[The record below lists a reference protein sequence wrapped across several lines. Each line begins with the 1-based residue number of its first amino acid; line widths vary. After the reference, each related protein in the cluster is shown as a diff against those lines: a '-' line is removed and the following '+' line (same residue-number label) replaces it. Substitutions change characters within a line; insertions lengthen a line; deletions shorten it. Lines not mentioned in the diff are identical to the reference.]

1 MRNTLLVIVLI
12 TTSII
17 SRAYGDDT
25 DDKIR
30 RLEARIAKLEQRL
43 AALEKKTTTDET
55 VKQSSSSGE
64 GWRDRQAWRQ
74 LKIGM
79 TKDEVTAAL
88 REPAKIDASDSGDRW
103 LYPNPPGGSVSFR
116 DRETVN
122 SWSEP

>member
-55 VKQSSSSGE
+55 VKQSSSLAKAGE
-64 GWRDRQAWRQ
+64 
-74 LKIGM
+74 
-79 TKDEVTAAL
+79 
-88 REPAKIDASDSGDRW
+88 IDKR
-103 LYPNPPGGSVSFR
+103 GGYSRLV
-116 DRETVN
+116 
-122 SWSEP
+122 